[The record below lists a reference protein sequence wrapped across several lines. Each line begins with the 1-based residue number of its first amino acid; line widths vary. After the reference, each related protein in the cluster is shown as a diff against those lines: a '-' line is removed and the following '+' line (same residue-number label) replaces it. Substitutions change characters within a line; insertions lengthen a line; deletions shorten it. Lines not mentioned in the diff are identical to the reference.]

1 MLEAVVTLLISIIPG
16 FFLSLL
22 IFRRLD
28 VVERLVSAYVLS
40 FVWVALC
47 LFVLDN
53 LGSLWYLYPATM
65 ITKTK
70 GVVILALP
78 VLLSLPWLVKRGLR
92 GLKAELL
99 VPPSTATIAVLILGA
114 LLATSVA
121 LENFSAPQPPAEDPF
136 FHIKMA
142 NHYASYGH
150 SHRVESI
157 WEGVAKEK
165 AMLVRKA
172 QRAILPADYT
182 YAPGMHY
189 FLGLAILLSSGDPFL
204 IGKLFPSITAFF
216 LVLSFYLVARY
227 VIRDEAFAFVSAL
240 AFTSAKYVV
249 LRTEYL
255 VPESVGMVMM
265 FAAWYGVFRFL
276 REGAKRYLMLY
287 FFMMLGIVITH
298 HNVALIT
305 TLLVLSTGAG
315 ELLLLG
321 RRGLAKFGL
330 IALPPAL
337 GLVIAGWWVYSMGM
351 TLEPFLRFSPQANQ
365 LTFGFFLAQAGT
377 TTFIATALG
386 VASLIYLMYRGRSRR
401 YLPVLIAFF
410 VILFYTQF
418 PRFKLPIALYG
429 SRYLYYLVPAAALV
443 CMVGLREL
451 VRYAETGRK
460 SKLRPLAVFV
470 LFFMFSAQAAQAM
483 FLERPEWYRV
493 LSPEEFEAG
502 IWLGEQLG
510 EYDRVGVRNWWA
522 AQGLIVL
529 HPHQPVY
536 LETQY
541 PPAQRYIDTLLKNQP
556 SYIMVNRTSEIYP
569 LIRRMSGTVLLYRK
583 GDVEVYR
590 LAPPENPVVT
600 VDDIRVKPLIADST
614 TPVRVTF
621 TVRNL
626 HSTPLQGVVQVQII
640 RVEREGW
647 SIAYE
652 EYRNVS
658 LQGYTSRHVSV
669 EWEGEKTRARY
680 RLGINVLSSDLKER
694 YYSVWFPDTALVV
707 K

>member
-1 MLEAVVTLLISIIPG
+1 MLEAVVTLLISVIPG

-40 FVWVALC
+40 FVWIALS

-65 ITKTK
+65 LTPAK
-70 GVVILALP
+70 GVAILAIPVLISLP
-78 VLLSLPWLVKRGLR
+78 VLFRRGLR
-92 GLKAELL
+92 ALKADLL
-99 VPPSTATIAVLILGA
+99 LPPSTATLAVLLLGLA
-114 LLATSVA
+114 LASAVA
-121 LENFSAPQPPAEDPF
+121 LENFSTPQPPAEDPF

-189 FLGLAILLSSGDPFL
+189 FLGLAILLSRGDPFL
-204 IGKLFPSITAFF
+204 VGKLFPSVVAFF

-227 VIRDEAFAFVSAL
+227 VIRDEAFAFVAAL

-255 VPESVGMVMM
+255 VPESVGMVLM

-276 REGAKRYLMLY
+276 REGTLRHLMLY
-287 FFMMLGIVITH
+287 FGMMLGIVITH
-298 HNVALIT
+298 HNVALIA
-305 TLLVLSTGAG
+305 TLLVLSTGMG

-321 RRGLAKFGL
+321 RRGVKKF
-330 IALPPAL
+330 ALLSMPPAL
-337 GLVIAGWWVYSMGM
+337 GLLIAGWWVYSMGM

-365 LTFGFFLAQAGT
+365 LTLGFFLANAGT
-377 TTFIATALG
+377 TTFVATALG
-386 VASLIYLMYRGRSRR
+386 VASLGYLMLRGRSRR
-401 YLPVLIAFF
+401 YLPVLIAFL

-443 CMVGLREL
+443 SMVGLREL

-460 SKLRPLAVFV
+460 SKLKPLAIFV

-483 FLERPEWYRV
+483 FIDRPAWYRV
-493 LSPEEFEAG
+493 LSQEEFEAG
-502 IWLGEQLG
+502 IWLGSQLG

-556 SYIMVNRTSEIYP
+556 SYIIINRSSEIYP
-569 LIRRMSGTVLLYRK
+569 LVRRMRDLVLLHQN
-583 GDVEVYR
+583 GEVEVYR
-590 LAPPENPVVT
+590 LAPPEQPVVT
-600 VDDIRVKPLIADST
+600 VDDIRVEPLIAERS
-614 TPVRVTF
+614 TPVQVRF

-626 HSTPLQGVVQVQII
+626 YSTPLEGVLQVQII

-652 EYRNVS
+652 EYRNIS
-658 LQGYTSRHVSV
+658 LQGYTSRHVRV
-669 EWEGEKTRARY
+669 EWRGEKSRARY
-680 RLGINVLSSDLKER
+680 RLGINVLSGDLKDR
-694 YYSVWFPDTALVV
+694 YYSVWYPDTALVV